1 MKHQQHFFALLIC
14 SLLSISSLFS
24 QNKTKNVNSKIE
36 KVIVFSEGAQISR
49 KAKASFEAGKTE
61 LIFQG
66 ISPKIDKQSLQ
77 VKGAGNFTIL
87 SVIHQNNFL
96 NLQKNREE
104 ITKIEADKRNLTLKK
119 TTETNVMTILQN
131 EENILAKNQVI
142 GGTNTGL
149 KTADL
154 REAVDFHRQRLI
166 DLVKQKA
173 EVSQKITSIDSSL
186 VKLEKQLKAL
196 NSSDET
202 ATSDVVV
209 TVSANSSVSNAA
221 FEINYYV
228 YNAGWYSNYDLRVED
243 VTKPIDLLF
252 KANIFQSSGEDWK
265 DVNMSISSGN
275 PTESGVAPTI
285 NPWYLNLNQR
295 RAPQNTVQAYGQLIG
310 NTVKGKVTDTNG
322 NPIAYVNVVVKGTS
336 IGTNTD
342 FDGNYSLKV
351 PSSNSVLLFN
361 YIGMKNISLQVSNSV
376 MNVTMEDDV
385 QLMEVVVV
393 SGYSSK
399 KSKRNKDDDYKDS
412 TVPME
417 TTINYQPT
425 TISYEIQVPYTVLN
439 DGKVYTAEIKT
450 FNLPAQYQYL
460 SIPKIDAN
468 AYLTAKITDWQD
480 LNLFDGELN
489 LFFEGAFLGKSLLD
503 LQNASDTLE
512 ISLGKDKGINIARKQ
527 LKEYKTKQFLSNY
540 KTESR
545 AFEISIKNNKP
556 YPIDIVVLD
565 QLPISATKEITVQ
578 EEEYKEGTLAEETKI
593 VTWKLKVPS
602 KTEKKLNI
610 KYKVKSPK
618 DSSLILD

>member
-1 MKHQQHFFALLIC
+1 MKHQYYFSALLIC
-14 SLLSISSLFS
+14 SLLSITNLFS

-36 KVIVFSEGAQISR
+36 KVIVFSEGAQVTR
-49 KAKASFEAGKTE
+49 KGKTSFEAGKTE

-104 ITKIEADKRNLTLKK
+104 IAKIEADKRNLTLKK
-119 TTETNVMTILQN
+119 TTETNVLTILQN

-142 GGTNTGL
+142 GGTNAGL
-149 KTADL
+149 KTTDL
-154 REAVDFHRQRLI
+154 KEAVDFHRQRLI
-166 DLVKQKA
+166 DLVKQKT
-173 EVSQKITSIDSSL
+173 EVNQKIISIDSSL

-196 NSSDET
+196 NNSEET

-295 RAPQNTVQAYGQLIG
+295 RVPQSSVQAYGQLIG
-310 NTVKGKVTDTNG
+310 NTVSGTVSDLLG
-322 NPIAYVNVVVKGTS
+322 PLAGVNVIVKGTS
-336 IGTNTD
+336 IGTTTD
-342 FDGNYSLKV
+342 FNGSYSIKV
-351 PSSNSVLLFN
+351 PNRNSELVFSYVGMEDKIVSASSNFINVVLDQGVEL
-361 YIGMKNISLQVSNSV
+361 K
-376 MNVTMEDDV
+376 
-385 QLMEVVVV
+385 EVVVM
-393 SGYSSK
+393 GYG
-399 KSKRNKDDDYKDS
+399 SKRKSRRSKEDS
-412 TVPME
+412 YSDSSVPME
-417 TTINYQPT
+417 TAINYQPT

-439 DGKVYTAEIKT
+439 DGKIYTAEIKT

-480 LNLFDGELN
+480 FNLFDGELN

-512 ISLGKDKGINIARKQ
+512 ISLGKDKGISIARKQ
-527 LKEYKTKQFLSNY
+527 LKEFKSKQFLSSY

-556 YPIDIVVLD
+556 YAVDIIVLD

-578 EEEYKEGTLAEETKI
+578 DEEYKEGTLAEETKI
-593 VTWKLKVPS
+593 VTWKLKIPS

-618 DSSLILD
+618 NSSLILD